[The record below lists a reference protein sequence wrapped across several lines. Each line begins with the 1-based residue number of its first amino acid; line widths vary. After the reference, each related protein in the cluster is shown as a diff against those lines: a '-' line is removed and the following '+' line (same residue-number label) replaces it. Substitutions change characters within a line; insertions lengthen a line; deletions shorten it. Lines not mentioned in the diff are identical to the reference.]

1 MIVAKLMLRS
11 MKQARYDT
19 QSIGHFG
26 LSTDFYT
33 HFTAPI
39 RRYPDLIIHRLIRTY
54 LINNDMD
61 GQTIATYKDNLP
73 DIARH
78 SSEKE
83 RAAVDAEREVD
94 DLKKAEYMQDKI
106 GKEYIGAISS
116 VTNFGLFVELENTV
130 EGLVH
135 VGYMT
140 DDYYHFNERSYA
152 LIGERTGQIY
162 RIGEQVKIR
171 VIGVNLDERSVDFE
185 LVPDEERKPK
195 KRKNKRRRR
204 R

>member
-1 MIVAKLMLRS
+1 MDQKTL
-11 MKQARYDT
+11 DT
-19 QSIGHFG
+19 WQ
-26 LSTDFYT
+26 DE
-33 HFTAPI
+33 
-39 RRYPDLIIHRLIRTY
+39 
-54 LINNDMD
+54 
-61 GQTIATYKDNLP
+61 LP

-78 SSEKE
+78 TSEME
-83 RAAVDAEREVD
+83 RAAVEAESEVD
-94 DLKKAEYMQDKI
+94 DLKKAEYMSDKI
-106 GKEYIGAISS
+106 GEQYIGAISS

-135 VGYMT
+135 VSYMT